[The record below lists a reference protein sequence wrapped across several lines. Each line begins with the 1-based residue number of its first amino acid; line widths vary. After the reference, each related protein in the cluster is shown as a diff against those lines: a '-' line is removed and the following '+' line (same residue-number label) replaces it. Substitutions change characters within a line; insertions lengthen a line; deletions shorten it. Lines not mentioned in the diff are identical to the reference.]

1 MPDPGIE
8 GERFVVEEDGLVQ
21 GLQSTGAV
29 EAWIWDRPDEV
40 VLLLLA
46 LAEVDHDLEVQAQA
60 VRVLQ
65 TSCSGAMALS
75 YQGKVEE
82 ELDEGEA
89 WGLNLVLVHKSPEVE
104 GRCQEDVHGPG
115 AVDPPGNRVVV
126 VEDQDRDQDRDRD
139 R

>member
-46 LAEVDHDLEVQAQA
+46 LAEVDHDLEVQALA

-75 YQGKVEE
+75 YQVRHVVSVEAH
-82 ELDEGEA
+82 G
-89 WGLNLVLVHKSPEVE
+89 G
-104 GRCQEDVHGPG
+104 QEIL
-115 AVDPPGNRVVV
+115 ARQYRV
-126 VEDQDRDQDRDRD
+126 
-139 R
+139 